1 MSSRSRVRAIAE
13 NGSNVQKM
21 AGRGVFSLFRY
32 GTTRSR
38 LKPTEGG
45 RWPDQFPRE
54 TSPGVTTD
62 ECSSGRSHEQSPR
75 SLAALGTLPHG
86 LLIFGGEK
94 RTSQAGFHGSR
105 ISGWRPPLGP
115 GQHDA
120 HAHDGQEHE
129 PYRQEDSHGFTVS
142 LQAVTRWSNR
152 PDADRHT
159 GPAGVRYPGRPLSIR
174 TRAARLSGV
183 HVSLGVTST
192 CRWGQRPWTA
202 LFGRLRQ
209 PMKIPP

>member
-1 MSSRSRVRAIAE
+1 MFRRWR
-13 NGSNVQKM
+13 GH
-21 AGRGVFSLFRY
+21 GVFSLFRY

-45 RWPDQFPRE
+45 CWRDQFPRE
-54 TSPGVTTD
+54 TSPGVTTG
-62 ECSSGRSHEQSPR
+62 ECSSGRRHEQSPR
-75 SLAALGTLPHG
+75 SLAALGTLPQG

-94 RTSQAGFHGSR
+94 RTGQAGFHASP

-115 GQHDA
+115 SQHDA

-159 GPAGVRYPGRPLSIR
+159 GPAGVRYLGRPLSIR

-183 HVSLGVTST
+183 HVSLGMTST

-202 LFGRLRQ
+202 LFGRPRQ